1 MSERQH
7 HSSGTEWEARIGYA
21 RAIRVG
27 DTIHVSGTL
36 GVGPDGRPP
45 DGAYAQSVAALE
57 RIAGALEALGS
68 SLADVVRTRMFVVDV
83 EQNQFDVG
91 RAHSEFFSDVRPG
104 LDDARR
110 RRLRQPRVPGRD
122 RGRSD
127 RLELTQQRG
136 QTPMLH
142 R

>member
-83 EQNQFDVG
+83 ERNQFDVG

-127 RLELTQQRG
+127 RLD
-136 QTPMLH
+136 
-142 R
+142 

>member
-45 DGAYAQSVAALE
+45 AGAYAQAVASFQ
-57 RIAGALEALGS
+57 RIGAALEALGS
-68 SLADVVRTRMFVVDV
+68 SFADVVRTRMFVVDV
-83 EQNQFDVG
+83 EANQLDVG
-91 RAHSEFFSDVRPG
+91 RAHNELFSDVRP
-104 LDDARR
+104 A
-110 RRLRQPRVPGRD
+110 
-122 RGRSD
+122 S
-127 RLELTQQRG
+127 T
-136 QTPMLH
+136 MLGVAGFVGPEYLVEIEAEAIASPEG
-142 R
+142 